1 MLQLKEKLLRW
12 VEFMKEQMYSVNGIE
27 LYSLTNSALKSFC
40 LSLYIR
46 AGSIFEKE
54 SENGIS
60 HLFEHIVFRNLK

>member
-1 MLQLKEKLLRW
+1 
-12 VEFMKEQMYSVNGIE
+12 MKEQMHSVNGIE

-40 LSLYIR
+40 LSLYIK

-60 HLFEHIVFRNLK
+60 HLFEHIVFRNIKNKYDILIVGDKE

>member
-1 MLQLKEKLLRW
+1 
-12 VEFMKEQMYSVNGIE
+12 MKEQMYSVNGIE

-54 SENGIS
+54 SEM
-60 HLFEHIVFRNLK
+60 E